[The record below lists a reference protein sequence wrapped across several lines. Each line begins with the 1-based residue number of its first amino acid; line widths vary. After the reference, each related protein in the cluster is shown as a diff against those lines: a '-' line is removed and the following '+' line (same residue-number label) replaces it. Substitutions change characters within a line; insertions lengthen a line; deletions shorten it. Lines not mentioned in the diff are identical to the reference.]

1 MSNVHNA
8 FIYKYKDIDTKI
20 IKSEEYQN
28 MIPNYRKQLPEHT
41 YPEYNLINHSKI
53 NFIKYTK
60 DMTLKYEYYGW
71 VDFGRFNEENENI
84 PIDLDINKLPKKCI
98 TCQSPHGIPK
108 NKISYKDM
116 LSNNAIHILG
126 ASYIIHNSIVEYIEN
141 LYEHKLN
148 EMYDL
153 NITDDDQNVLI
164 QLYWDNPKLFNIIN
178 ESAFYKIYKHL
189 KEICNIHYVTV
200 STKQNNIL
208 DILIKSV
215 EENGDKLTI
224 LESAH
229 NNSIAKEVI
238 LDGVRVINRRFKIDC
253 FKHYISNNN
262 LSEND
267 IVLFTDGYDVGIQSP
282 LSKIKKDFL
291 NNFSKPIV
299 FSAEPNCYPDGKLA
313 HLFPKKH
320 KGGNNYLNSGMC
332 IGKVW
337 AFKKILNIID
347 DETIITCDQLWWSKT
362 FLSNQDLIE
371 LDYNRVL
378 FLNLVLI
385 HSYDLDKTE
394 QGLIFQNVKSSVV
407 HGNGRAK
414 MTFYLMFIKD
424 LIKKY
429 NISERTQKEIEKE
442 LQYPWGWK

>member
-1 MSNVHNA
+1 M
-8 FIYKYKDIDTKI
+8 
-20 IKSEEYQN
+20 
-28 MIPNYRKQLPEHT
+28 
-41 YPEYNLINHSKI
+41 
-53 NFIKYTK
+53 
-60 DMTLKYEYYGW
+60 
-71 VDFGRFNEENENI
+71 
-84 PIDLDINKLPKKCI
+84 
-98 TCQSPHGIPK
+98 
-108 NKISYKDM
+108 
-116 LSNNAIHILG
+116 
-126 ASYIIHNSIVEYIEN
+126 
-141 LYEHKLN
+141 
-148 EMYDL
+148 
-153 NITDDDQNVLI
+153 
-164 QLYWDNPKLFNIIN
+164 
-178 ESAFYKIYKHL
+178 
-189 KEICNIHYVTV
+189 